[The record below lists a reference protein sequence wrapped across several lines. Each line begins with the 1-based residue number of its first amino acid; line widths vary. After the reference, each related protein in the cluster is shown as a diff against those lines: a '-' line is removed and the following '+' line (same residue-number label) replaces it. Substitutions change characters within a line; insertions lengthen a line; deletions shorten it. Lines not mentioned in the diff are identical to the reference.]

1 MALPTVYSI
10 PLSDACRYTRR
21 WREAGNTIRAFTID
35 TQELLDIID
44 ELGRK
49 HLKAVAQVRVY
60 FGIKDTGEE
69 ALVLVGVDEHG
80 NDITSFMKPGA
91 AQSAKNVEGEEESG
105 TYDFTRPCPDTC
117 DSGSPLN
124 GD

>member
-21 WREAGNTIRAFTID
+21 WRDAGNTVKAFTID
-35 TQELLDIID
+35 KQELIDIFD

-49 HLKAVAQVRVY
+49 HLSEVTEVRVY
-60 FGIKDTGEE
+60 FGIKDDGKE
-69 ALVLVGVDEHG
+69 ALVLVGVDAEG
-80 NDITSFMKPGA
+80 NDITSFYKPGETT
-91 AQSAKNVEGEEESG
+91 QRVEGEEESG

-117 DSGSPLN
+117 DEGSPLN

>member
-10 PLSDACRYTRR
+10 ALSDACRYTRR

-35 TQELLDIID
+35 KQELLDIID
-44 ELGRK
+44 ELGVK
-49 HLKAVAQVRVY
+49 HQKEIKQVRVY
-60 FGIKDTGEE
+60 FGIKDDEKE
-69 ALVLVGVDEHG
+69 ALVLVAVDEFG
-80 NDITSFMKPGA
+80 NDITSFMKPGETT
-91 AQSAKNVEGEEESG
+91 QKVEGEEESG

-117 DSGSPLN
+117 DEGSPLN